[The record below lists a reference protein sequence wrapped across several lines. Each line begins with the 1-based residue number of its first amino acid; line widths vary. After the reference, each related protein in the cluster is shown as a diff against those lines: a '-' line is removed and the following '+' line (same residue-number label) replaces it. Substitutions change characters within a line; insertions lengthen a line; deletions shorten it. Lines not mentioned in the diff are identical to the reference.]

1 MSKTRSPRMRKVD
14 ALIQEIV
21 AEAVSELTDPDLGF
35 VTITGVDCSP
45 DLRRATVFFSS
56 LGSPEASKAS
66 EVALGRAT
74 RHVQQ
79 VMAKELRT
87 KYTPVIEFQVD
98 TSVEQAVRITGL
110 LGTLTDQSEQESDT

>member
-1 MSKTRSPRMRKVD
+1 MSKTRSPRMRKID

-21 AEAVSELTDPDLGF
+21 AEAVSALTDPDLGF

-45 DLRRATVFFSS
+45 DLRRAAVFFSS
-56 LGSPEASKAS
+56 LGSPEESKAS

-74 RHVQQ
+74 KHVQRA
-79 VMAKELRT
+79 MAKELRT

-98 TSVEQAVRITGL
+98 TSVEQAVRITRL
-110 LGTLTDQSEQESDT
+110 LGTLTDLSEKESGT

>member
-1 MSKTRSPRMRKVD
+1 MSRTRSPRMRKVD

-56 LGSPEASKAS
+56 LGSTQESKTSEA
-66 EVALGRAT
+66 ALGRAT
-74 RHVQQ
+74 KYVQR

-87 KYTPVIEFQVD
+87 KYTPAIEFEVD
-98 TSVEQAVRITGL
+98 ASVEQAVRITRL
-110 LGTLTDQSEQESDT
+110 LGTLTDQSEQESGA